1 MLNFSGE
8 VTGSYPEELSSILRA
23 WTIWG
28 YSVNG
33 LAQRTFN
40 PPGQGSNP
48 CAPTIYINIFDGEGA
63 AKGCGNYFGLLAEAK
78 S

>member
-48 CAPTIYINIFDGEGA
+48 CAPTISKHITDA
-63 AKGCGNYFGLLAEAK
+63 SAKGSGYPVAINN
-78 S
+78 